1 MRWFT
6 TSHLPACL
14 LSAAAAAAL
23 ATPLESWA
31 QIKPANGAGV
41 RKPAA
46 KVPAK
51 LPTGSPDSNS
61 GQILQVQNT
70 APAGG
75 ETDVQRELRRLY
87 EESGREMP
95 ETPRQIQ
102 TQRPAAQPQA
112 VQQSATEMSAPQ
124 GVPAAVP
131 RQPASTIA
139 APNPG
144 AQAGAGGAAP
154 APSAPKP
161 KPGSRNPVVSFFKRI
176 TGQGQSKPAPT
187 AAPSATTRPTA
198 PPVQAAAPPT
208 RSPQANY
215 APYSGQQPRRLT
227 NNEIVQTPPPAP
239 AAPSSAQL
247 PPPPAQFPV
256 VTATK
261 TPPAAPVLQPPVAA
275 SVTAAPLAPVPVAKA
290 PPTRPADG
298 FNPFEEPE
306 SPTRTAAAPL
316 AATGRPAALPL
327 PTEDEEPEFAP
338 PLIVEDSTESPFNQT
353 LTETAPEIPNDEE
366 PAFEPAVEVAKQD
379 FPDPFPEMSEME
391 ADDELD
397 IELET
402 PFAGLKLDEEPEFG
416 ASESAESVAQTTT
429 PAAEED
435 PFADLPAVAQTPAEL
450 PMPEPAVASTA
461 PMLETPGMPETPSLE
476 VPEES
481 DPFTAPL
488 EVATEDKAPL
498 TVPTPETP
506 ALDVPAPA
514 TTAPAPVATTTEPGP
529 ADAKPISAEPQTDT
543 DAKMALI
550 RERGGMKGLKG
561 FCPVTLRDDREL
573 LDAQQDFYSSYRG
586 QKFHFATAVAKD
598 KFDAD
603 PQRYVPAAYG
613 ADVVVLIRDK
623 DVAEGSLDF
632 AAWYKGKL
640 YLFSRGETHDTFVA
654 DPAKY
659 AAPAGLE

>member
-31 QIKPANGAGV
+31 QTKPANTAGV

-51 LPTGSPDSNS
+51 LPTGSPDSPS
-61 GQILQVQNT
+61 GEILQVQNT

-95 ETPRQIQ
+95 ETPKQIQ
-102 TQRPAAQPQA
+102 TQRPTTQQPVAQQPAAQPTAPQA
-112 VQQSATEMSAPQ
+112 VPATGARQAAPM
-124 GVPAAVP
+124 V
-131 RQPASTIA
+131 A
-139 APNPG
+139 APNAG

-187 AAPSATTRPTA
+187 AAPSATTRPAA
-198 PPVQAAAPPT
+198 PPLQAAAPPA
-208 RSPQANY
+208 RNPQSNY

-227 NNEIVQTPPPAP
+227 NNEVVQTPPPAP

-261 TPPAAPVLQPPVAA
+261 TPAAAPLIQPPVAA
-275 SVTAAPLAPVPVAKA
+275 PVSSAPLAPVPVAKA
-290 PPTRPADG
+290 PPARPADG

-306 SPTRTAAAPL
+306 FPTRTAAAP
-316 AATGRPAALPL
+316 AADTARRAALPQ
-327 PTEDEEPEFAP
+327 PTVEEEPEFAP
-338 PLIVEDSTESPFNQT
+338 PIIVEDSTESPFNQT
-353 LTETAPEIPNDEE
+353 LTETAPAMPDDAE
-366 PAFEPAVEVAKQD
+366 PEFEPAVEVAKQD

-391 ADDELD
+391 ADDDLD
-397 IELET
+397 VELET
-402 PFAGLKLDEEPEFG
+402 PFAGLKLDEEPDLG
-416 ASESAESVAQTTT
+416 SPKTAESVAQTAT
-429 PAAEED
+429 PSTAED
-435 PFADLPAVAQTPAEL
+435 PFADLPEVPEAPAEL
-450 PMPEPAVASTA
+450 PMPEPAVASTE
-461 PMLETPGMPETPSLE
+461 PQLETPGMPETPSLE

-481 DPFTAPL
+481 DPFAAPL
-488 EVATEDKAPL
+488 EVAADNETPL
-498 TVPTPETP
+498 AVPTQEAP
-506 ALDVPAPA
+506 AFDVPAPA
-514 TTAPAPVATTTEPGP
+514 ATAPANVATTTEPGP
-529 ADAKPISAEPQTDT
+529 VEAKPISTQPQTDT

-603 PQRYVPAAYG
+603 SQRYVPAAYG

-640 YLFSRGETHDTFVA
+640 YLFSRAETHDTFVA